1 MVKRGM
7 RCIDCGYEWT
17 SKADNPRC
25 SKCGS
30 RNVEEVK
37 DTTISQPQG
46 EADSSKIFSAF
57 DGGTTL
63 IEVVKQGL
71 CDPDTAEELWNKYE
85 KLKEMSLEVKER
97 PKLEIRIE
105 DLEERLS
112 KVEGN
117 LAEILE
123 VTTLGKWVKEDC
135 EHYRDGY
142 CRVIYWDEEQKGTF
156 VLRSI
161 EEDGKW
167 HIDPNERHCAL
178 CPKNT
183 ISNTV
188 SQKDIDKLRRELS
201 SLKVNICPT
210 CGKPAVVLSAKCTS
224 CGAPVDVNLRA

>member
-25 SKCGS
+25 SECGS

-112 KVEGN
+112 KVEED
-117 LAEILE
+117 LQVIPSI
-123 VTTLGKWVKEDC
+123 GKWVKEDC

-142 CRVIYWDEEQKGTF
+142 CRGLYWNIEPKGAF

-167 HIDPNERHCAL
+167 HIDPNVRYCAL
-178 CPKNT
+178 CPLNT
-183 ISNTV
+183 LSNTV

-201 SLKVNICPT
+201 PLLVNICPT
-210 CGKPAVVLSAKCTS
+210 CGKPAVVLSARCKS
-224 CGAPVDVNLRA
+224 CGAHIEKNLCL

>member
-7 RCIDCGYEWT
+7 RCIDCGHEWT
-17 SKADNPRC
+17 SKVANPRC

-37 DTTISQPQG
+37 DTTISQPRG

-57 DGGTTL
+57 DDGKTL

-112 KVEGN
+112 QVEED
-117 LAEILE
+117 LQVIPAP
-123 VTTLGKWVKEDC
+123 GKWVKENC
-135 EHYRDGY
+135 EHYQDGY
-142 CRVIYWDEEQKGTF
+142 CCGIKWNIEPKWTF

-167 HIDPNERHCAL
+167 HIDPHVRYCAL

-201 SLKVNICPT
+201 L
-210 CGKPAVVLSAKCTS
+210 G
-224 CGAPVDVNLRA
+224 

>member
-37 DTTISQPQG
+37 DTTISQPRG

-112 KVEGN
+112 KVEKV
-117 LAEILE
+117 LQVIPAP
-123 VTTLGKWVKEDC
+123 GKWVKENC
-135 EHYRDGY
+135 EHYQDGY
-142 CRVIYWDEEQKGTF
+142 CRGLYGDEEPKGTF
-156 VLRSI
+156 VLGSI

-167 HIDPNERHCAL
+167 LIDPHERYCAL
-178 CPKNT
+178 CPLNT
-183 ISNTV
+183 NSNTV

-201 SLKVNICPT
+201 SGLRVKNKCPI

-224 CGAPVDVNLRA
+224 CGAPAEVTLGP